1 MKTGV
6 IKCQSQRNI
15 QNEIKKQWDIAQ
27 RSVQRTLT
35 PCMSVQF
42 ALSQPKNEVQTMPI
56 TKEYITLNIEDII
69 PYENNP
75 RINDDAVAGVVESIK
90 QCGELDPIE
99 VDENNVILSGH
110 TRLKAY
116 EQLQYSK
123 VSVLKITGLTEPQKR
138 KYRLLTNK
146 TGEKAEWD
154 FDKLGLELDG
164 LDFDG
169 FDFGF
174 DVDLPSLE
182 EDGQKE
188 VVEDD
193 YDEEPPIEPKAKLG
207 DLWILGSH
215 RLICGDSTDPAV
227 IDRLMDGVKADLVFT
242 DPPYGMK
249 KESEGVLNDSLN
261 FDDLLDFNRQ
271 WIPLTFGALKDNGS
285 WYCWG
290 IDEPLMDIYSNILK
304 PMQKE
309 NKITFRN
316 LITWDKGNGQGQLS
330 EDFRMYPIADEK
342 CLFVMMGKWAERGF
356 GLSQN
361 VDNYFD
367 GFEKVR
373 TFLVQQKG
381 ELTIHQIK
389 DILGHSDKKRDHWFT
404 KSQWELINENNYNK
418 LKEYCKAK
426 GINAFWADYSDVLS
440 LYDEQRK
447 IYNGEQEIEKS
458 KRPYFDNTHDNMNNV
473 WHFDRAGKDERKHT
487 GGHATPKPIALCSR
501 AIKSSSREGEIVLD
515 VFGGSGSTL
524 IACEQLNIKCYMAEL
539 APEYVSV
546 IVNRWLNFTGR
557 KDEIF
562 CIRDG
567 QKLTYD
573 EVFN

>member
-1 MKTGV
+1 MAKIADV
-6 IKCQSQRNI
+6 QEVSLEKLRPYERNA
-15 QNEIKKQWDIAQ
+15 KKHGPGQVEKLKASILEFGF
-27 RSVQRTLT
+27 LT
-35 PCMSVQF
+35 PCLIDSDYNLIAGHGRVMAAKELGIPSVPCVF
-42 ALSQPKNEVQTMPI
+42 
-56 TKEYITLNIEDII
+56 IE
-69 PYENNP
+69 
-75 RINDDAVAGVVESIK
+75 
-90 QCGELDPIE
+90 
-99 VDENNVILSGH
+99 
-110 TRLKAY
+110 
-116 EQLQYSK
+116 
-123 VSVLKITGLTEPQKR
+123 GLTEEQR
-138 KYRLLTNK
+138 RAYILADNRLSEL
-146 TGEKAEWD
+146 GEWD
-154 FDKLGLELDG
+154 MELVMGELAELDELG
-164 LDFDG
+164 FDTELTG
-169 FDFGF
+169 FDFQVEPEIT
-174 DVDLPSLE
+174 DD
-182 EDGQKE
+182 
-188 VVEDD
+188 EDD
-193 YDEEPPIEPKAKLG
+193 VPEPPAEPKAKLG
-207 DLWILGSH
+207 DLYQLGRH
-215 RLICGDSTDPAV
+215 RLICGDSTDVNV
-227 IDRLMDGVKADLVFT
+227 IDRLMDGVKADMVFT

-249 KESEGVLNDSLN
+249 KESEGVLNDNLN
-261 FDDLLDFNRQ
+261 YDDLLDFNRQ

-304 PMQKE
+304 PMAKE

-373 TFLVQQKG
+373 TFLVEQKG

-389 DILGHSDKKRDHWFT
+389 DILGHSDKSRDHWFT
-404 KSQWELINENNYNK
+404 KSQWELINQNNYNR

-426 GINAFWADYSDVLS
+426 GIDAFRADYNDVLY
-440 LYDEQRK
+440 LYEEQRR

-473 WHFDRAGKDERKHT
+473 WHFDKTSQEERKNT

-524 IACEQLNIKCYMAEL
+524 IACEQLNRKCYMCEL
-539 APEYVSV
+539 DPRYIDV
-546 IVNRWLNFTGR
+546 IIERWENLTGEKAVLLNG
-557 KDEIF
+557 
-562 CIRDG
+562 
-567 QKLTYD
+567 
-573 EVFN
+573 